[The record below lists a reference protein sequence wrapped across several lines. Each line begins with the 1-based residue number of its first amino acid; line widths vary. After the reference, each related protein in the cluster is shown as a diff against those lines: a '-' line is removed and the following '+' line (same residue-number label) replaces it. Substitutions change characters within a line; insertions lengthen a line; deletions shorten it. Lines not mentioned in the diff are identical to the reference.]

1 MSWCSSTRAHHRRD
15 APSEVD
21 QSPIADPDPLDHTEE
36 ASHPGRWRAHTP
48 EQLLEAPEDGSREVD
63 MGRYVIL
70 LILPVIAGV
79 LIAAG
84 AILVSALRQHRI
96 DVRRT
101 LLEARRPNPALSLA
115 DAAAGEVSSELPHR
129 RIAS

>member
-1 MSWCSSTRAHHRRD
+1 
-15 APSEVD
+15 
-21 QSPIADPDPLDHTEE
+21 
-36 ASHPGRWRAHTP
+36 
-48 EQLLEAPEDGSREVD
+48 

-84 AILVSALRQHRI
+84 AILVNALRQHRI

-101 LLEARRPNPALSLA
+101 LLEARRPNLALSLA

>member
-1 MSWCSSTRAHHRRD
+1 
-15 APSEVD
+15 
-21 QSPIADPDPLDHTEE
+21 
-36 ASHPGRWRAHTP
+36 
-48 EQLLEAPEDGSREVD
+48 

-84 AILVSALRQHRI
+84 AILVNALRQHRI

-101 LLEARRPNPALSLA
+101 LLEARRPNLALSLA
-115 DAAAGEVSSELPHR
+115 DAAAGGVSSELPHPR
-129 RIAS
+129 LAS

>member
-1 MSWCSSTRAHHRRD
+1 MS
-15 APSEVD
+15 
-21 QSPIADPDPLDHTEE
+21 
-36 ASHPGRWRAHTP
+36 
-48 EQLLEAPEDGSREVD
+48 
-63 MGRYVIL
+63 RYVIL

-84 AILVSALRQHRI
+84 AILVSALREHRI

-101 LLEARRPNPALSLA
+101 FEARRPNLALSLA
-115 DAAAGEVSSELPHR
+115 DAAAGEMSSELPHR

>member
-1 MSWCSSTRAHHRRD
+1 
-15 APSEVD
+15 
-21 QSPIADPDPLDHTEE
+21 
-36 ASHPGRWRAHTP
+36 
-48 EQLLEAPEDGSREVD
+48 

-84 AILVSALRQHRI
+84 AILVNALRQHRI

-101 LLEARRPNPALSLA
+101 LLEARLPNLALSSLTLPLE
-115 DAAAGEVSSELPHR
+115 GCRLSSLPL
-129 RIAS
+129 I